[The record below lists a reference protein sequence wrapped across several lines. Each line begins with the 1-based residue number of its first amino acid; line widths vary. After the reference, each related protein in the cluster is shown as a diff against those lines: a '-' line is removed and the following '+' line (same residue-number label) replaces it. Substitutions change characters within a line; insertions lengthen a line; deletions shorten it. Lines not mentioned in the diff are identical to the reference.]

1 MAFKFT
7 GSVEK
12 PRTHCSSRPQPT
24 PICPNACCLLHQIQA
39 DEMPIG
45 ALRPFSYPR
54 RAILIEQ
61 GHPVLGVFVICH
73 GWIKVAQRTLDGEIA
88 GLDVC
93 GPGEL
98 IGAREL
104 LADEPLFDL
113 YAQTL
118 CETQIIWVQR
128 TSLLNL
134 LHRRPDFA
142 LKVSQRVAQ
151 TAGAIQHRFVQMLY
165 ARLEGQIAYLLSYL
179 HEKQAFVQIKKGG
192 GFANDRAITLCH
204 LKCKALRANGFP

>member
-1 MAFKFT
+1 MAFQT
-7 GSVEK
+7 RWEK
-12 PRTHCSSRPQPT
+12 PRTHCSSRPRPA
-24 PICPNACCLLHQIQA
+24 PICPNARCLLHQIQT

-61 GHPVLGVFVICH
+61 GHPVLGAFVICH

-88 GLDVC
+88 GLDVR

-104 LADEPLFDL
+104 LADEPLFDF

-118 CETQIIWVQR
+118 CKTQIIWVQR
-128 TSLLNL
+128 TSLLDL

-151 TAGAIQHRFVQMLY
+151 AAGAIQHRFAQMLH

-179 HEKQAFVQIKKGG
+179 YEKKAFVQI
-192 GFANDRAITLCH
+192 
-204 LKCKALRANGFP
+204 